1 MKMLYLDHAATTP
14 LAPDV
19 LEAMTPFLTEHFG
32 NPNSLHQAGRATR
45 RAIEGARLE
54 VAALIGAEP
63 HQIIFT
69 GGGTAADNL
78 AVKGVAQA
86 RNVHGKH
93 IITST
98 MEHPA
103 VLNACRWLETQG
115 FKVTYLDVDSDA
127 RIDAQSVRDAL
138 KDDTILVTLM
148 LANNE
153 VGTLQPL
160 AEMGQI
166 LKDHQAYFHTDAV
179 QAVGHIPIDVDQLNV
194 DLLSLTGHKFYGP
207 KGVGALFVRDGI
219 ELDPI
224 LHGGGQERN
233 LRSGTENISG
243 IVGLGAASKLGRET
257 MNEVQPRITQ
267 LRDRLISGVLDNIEG
282 SHLIGHPTERLPGS
296 VALAFDDLMGESLL
310 LKLDMEGI
318 CVSTGSACSSGHMDP
333 SHVLVAMGLSTDLA
347 NGSVRITLG
356 RSTTDQ
362 DIDCVLDILPEAV
375 AQVRKMA
382 F

>member
-1 MKMLYLDHAATTP
+1 MNMLYLDHAATTP

-19 LEAMTPFLTEHFG
+19 LEAMTPFLVEYYG

-45 RAIEGARLE
+45 RAIEDARQE
-54 VAALIGAEP
+54 VATLIGTEP

-86 RNVHGKH
+86 RQSHGKH

-98 MEHPA
+98 IEHPA

-115 FKVTYLDVDSDA
+115 FEVTYLDVDSDA

-153 VGTLQPL
+153 VGTIQPL
-160 AEMGQI
+160 AEIGK
-166 LKDHQAYFHTDAV
+166 LLTGHQAYFHTDAV
-179 QAVGHIPIDVDQLNV
+179 QAIGHIPIDVDELGV

-207 KGVGALFVRDGI
+207 KGVGALYVRDGV
-219 ELDPI
+219 ELDPM

-233 LRSGTENISG
+233 LRSGTENIAG

-257 MNEVQPRITQ
+257 MNEVQLRITQ

-362 DIDCVLDILPEAV
+362 DIDRVLDILSEAV

>member
-14 LAPDV
+14 LASEV
-19 LEAMTPFLTEHFG
+19 LEAMTPFHTEHYG

-45 RAIEGARLE
+45 RAIDTARAE
-54 VAALIGAEP
+54 VAKLISAEP
-63 HQIIFT
+63 FQIIFT

-78 AVKGVAQA
+78 AIKGVAESRKA
-86 RNVHGKH
+86 HGRH

-98 MEHPA
+98 IEHPA
-103 VLNACRWLETQG
+103 ILNACRWLETQG
-115 FKVTYLDVDSDA
+115 FEVSYINVDQHAQLDPEA
-127 RIDAQSVRDAL
+127 IKNAL
-138 KDDTILVTLM
+138 RDDTILVSLM
-148 LANNE
+148 LGNNE

-160 AEMGQI
+160 VSIGQF
-166 LKDHQAYFHTDAV
+166 LKNHQAYFHTDAV
-179 QAVGHIPIDVDQLNV
+179 QAIGHLPLNVDELGV
-194 DLLSLTGHKFYGP
+194 DLLSMTGHKFYGP
-207 KGVGALFVRDGI
+207 KGVGALYVRDEI
-219 ELDPI
+219 ELEPI

-233 LRSGTENISG
+233 IRSGTENIAG
-243 IVGLGAASKLGRET
+243 IVGLGAAAKLSRVTMDET
-257 MNEVQPRITQ
+257 QTRISA
-267 LRDRLISGVLDNIEG
+267 LRDHLISETLHKVER
-282 SHLIGHPTERLPGS
+282 SHLLGHPTDRLPGS
-296 VALAFDDLMGESLL
+296 ASFGFEQLMGESLL

-333 SHVLVAMGLSTDLA
+333 SHVLMAMGLSNELA

-362 DIDCVLDILPEAV
+362 DIDRVLDILPDAV

>member
-1 MKMLYLDHAATTP
+1 MNMLYLDHAATTP

-19 LEAMTPFLTEHFG
+19 LEAMTPFLVEYYG

-45 RAIEGARLE
+45 RAIEDARQE
-54 VAALIGAEP
+54 VATLIGTEP

-86 RNVHGKH
+86 RQSHGKH

-98 MEHPA
+98 IEHPA

-115 FKVTYLDVDSDA
+115 FEVTYLDVDSDA

-138 KDDTILVTLM
+138 KDDTILVTLI

-153 VGTLQPL
+153 VGTIQPL
-160 AEMGQI
+160 AEIGK
-166 LKDHQAYFHTDAV
+166 LLTGHQAYFHTDAV
-179 QAVGHIPIDVDQLNV
+179 QAIGHIPIDVDELGV

-207 KGVGALFVRDGI
+207 KGVGALYVRDGV
-219 ELDPI
+219 ELDPM

-233 LRSGTENISG
+233 LRSGTENIAG

-257 MNEVQPRITQ
+257 MNEVQLRITQ

-362 DIDCVLDILPEAV
+362 DIDRVLDILPEAV